1 MSSLI
6 SNDYIVSC
14 LLLYLHINE
23 FSFGNLPTRAN
34 EVIANEALQGPTNRN
49 AWSRVRRRSKL
60 SRSWEIRKP
69 LVEQAQ
75 FNIKRLQQ
83 RLSAFL

>member
-1 MSSLI
+1 MTT
-6 SNDYIVSC
+6 VSW
-14 LLLYLHINE
+14 LFLYLHINE
-23 FSFGNLPTRAN
+23 FSFGKLPIRAN
-34 EVIANEALQGPTNRN
+34 EVIADETLQGLTNRN
-49 AWSRVRRRSKL
+49 AWGRVRRRSKL

-75 FNIKRLQQ
+75 FNIKRLQHQ